1 MKKLILTLCLL
12 MLTAVA
18 QAAPSLFIH
27 HNQFATSLTPA
38 QKVMLQ
44 ERIALSRV
52 SKDGYYNGIFLAGKV
67 KVVENFPDLKVK
79 IVNHFPDLKVRR
91 VDHFPDDIGEWQFV
105 EYGEDFSIKFVEHFE
120 DISIKFVDH
129 FPGVG

>member
-1 MKKLILTLCLL
+1 MKKLILTLGLL
-12 MLTAVA
+12 LVAAVT
-18 QAAPSLFIH
+18 QAAPT
-27 HNQFATSLTPA
+27 QVVTFAPPAISVTPA
-38 QKVMLQ
+38 QKAMFH
-44 ERIALSRV
+44 ERIFLSRI
-52 SKDGYYNGIFLAGKV
+52 SKDGYYKGIFLAGKV
-67 KVVENFPDLKVK
+67 KVVDNFPDIKVK

-105 EYGEDFSIKFVEHFE
+105 EYGEDFRIKFVEHFE